1 MNIHVDI
8 VHPKL
13 FAQGKVQLAKKQ
25 QWLMGKKRNGPI
37 VVQSPTILG
46 PQTCKQNDEAQHMF
60 IEDLV
65 FYTYKGY
72 QKISNI
78 ENI

>member
-1 MNIHVDI
+1 
-8 VHPKL
+8 L
-13 FAQGKVQLAKKQ
+13 QKKQ
-25 QWLMGKKRNGPI
+25 QWLMGEKRMGPI

-46 PQTCKQNDEAQHMF
+46 PQTCLKNGEAQHMF

-72 QKISNI
+72 QKNSNI